1 MIKRLSI
8 YTTVALALCACSDE
22 DFTLPNGIGED
33 GNLEITLAVPEMQTV
48 ATRANEDDVQNVT
61 MLVLSGTT
69 PTVKQIE
76 TYDATG
82 SDLKSLGNNQYSLSV
97 SIDKEIRSASDL
109 KFYFIA
115 NSPASAV
122 YAKEMSEADVKAI
135 TYTAVVDADDNMTMS
150 GTATLTDMTSGN
162 SVAVMRNAA
171 KVTVNS
177 GRLTD
182 EGEIEIDDAIAYD
195 FSVFSTAADASV
207 VAAACNLKGDATSAT
222 PLPTTVGT
230 DAEVYVHPT
239 ANEGLDATNRPFV
252 VLKAS
257 YMNTNYYYRV
267 DFRNKDEQG
276 NLQDLNLESNH
287 WYKFV
292 VTGISG
298 AGSATVAEAA
308 ANPSPLVEVTIYD
321 VAPRSYNIIT
331 DGTRELGVSHELTYE
346 GVAGG
351 TQDLFVKLYSPNE
364 SEYPEASVA
373 SWSKRQNEDGL
384 LSTSYKWL
392 TLKAVEDVTENP
404 EYAGVAS
411 GVEAGTK
418 GRLYRLEIEF
428 GETVNPGTLEAMIS
442 VDWKGLNREVPV
454 KWVREF
460 TGSDLCDVLLTVNGY
475 DASGNAY
482 KYLDK
487 EDYWTFLTD
496 KVNGVTG
503 DQNGGN
509 IRNEGLHFPV
519 MYGEG
524 NNLWTYEYE
533 ITYNDFFGGSAYDWR
548 ITTSGIDG
556 LAVSQT
562 SGTGKTGSLTVTV
575 TKTANDWDY
584 TTGEL
589 LLEVKAAGAD
599 DSAYT
604 KHPLTVYH
612 TGFFHDH
619 TAKIL
624 DNANSTSSYR
634 VGGEPDSNRPW
645 YYYEVL
651 TDGAG
656 NHWLDRNLGATA
668 SGLYIE
674 ATGGT
679 AYHGSPEAAGGYYR
693 AAKYKIGE
701 APEMYKGLCPPG
713 FEIPREEI
721 WNTVRNSTA
730 FSTSQVGSYYNA
742 ALQCANGMYIYFPKA
757 LYYAEGNKTG
767 ESRAGYYWSSTKAS
781 GLEKDQIGNWLRCL
795 QISGNVTTY
804 INGQVQGR
812 QDANG
817 YAMSVRCVNKTAASG
832 KMNRT
837 SFNVIG
843 ATHVY
848 LYSVNA
854 DGSRNAV
861 TTWPGKSIG
870 TSSTMANNQMVNFS
884 YESPTTTAEQF
895 YVIFSYKDANGKIHT
910 VSRASDDHTLYS
922 ANQNPANLVGWAV
935 VGTQSV
941 GSTPG
946 VTTYNGG
953 IWDVRNVTDDSKANV
968 YYDGV
973 ALYATA
979 VGKQVVYCWN
989 VEGWDNVVLRYSDS
1003 YNSNFT
1009 VTGTRMHDY
1018 YPQLYAYEIPD
1029 DGSVKRIC
1037 FTKTS
1042 TEKPFQGLYISEKNI
1057 SANSYYD
1064 NCGTGRNQ
1072 ILPGEVSKLEDGMR
1086 RIATRPI
1093 WSGKNH
1099 YIYDWGGTDASK
1111 EGDAT
1116 SKPMN
1121 SLMEGKY
1128 FYYDIYSDA
1137 TGFLINCGAFN
1148 NGNQTNDLNFT
1159 GYKDGK
1165 LIQDWFG
1172 TITIK

>member
-48 ATRANEDDVQNVT
+48 ATRANEDEVKNVT
-61 MLVLSGTT
+61 MLVLSGNT
-69 PTVKQIE
+69 PTLKQIE

-122 YAKEMSEADVKAI
+122 YAKEMSEADVKAL
-135 TYTAVVDADDNMTMS
+135 TYTAVVDADENMTMS
-150 GTATLTDMTSGN
+150 GTASLTDMTSGN

-177 GRLTD
+177 GRVTD
-182 EGEIEIDDAIAYD
+182 DGEIKIEETAYN
-195 FSVFSTAADASV
+195 FSVFNTAATSSV
-207 VAAACNLKGDATSAT
+207 VAAAAKELGAPIATSPIT
-222 PLPTTVGT
+222 TTVKNE
-230 DAEVYVHPT
+230 EVQYVHPT
-239 ANEGLDATNRPFV
+239 DKENADTKVRPFV
-252 VLKAS
+252 VLRAT

-267 DFRNKDEQG
+267 DFRNKDKDG
-276 NLQDLNLESNH
+276 KLQDLSLESNH
-287 WYKFV
+287 WYQFV

-308 ANPSPLVEVTIYD
+308 ANPSPLVEVEIYD

-331 DGTRELGVSHELTYE
+331 DGTRELGVSHELMYNGE
-346 GVAGG
+346 AGG
-351 TQDLFVKLYSPNE
+351 TRDLFVKLYSPTE
-364 SEYPEASVA
+364 SEYPAATVEAWRKA
-373 SWSKRQNEDGL
+373 GL
-384 LSTSYKWL
+384 VSTTYKWL
-392 TLKAVEDVTENP
+392 TLKDVEDVTDNA

-411 GVEAGTK
+411 GVEADTK

-460 TGSDLCDVLLTVNGY
+460 KGSDLCDVKLTVNGY
-475 DASGNAY
+475 NASGNAY

-496 KVNGVTG
+496 KVNGVAAE
-503 DQNGGN
+503 QNGGN

-524 NNLWTYEYE
+524 SKLWTYEYE
-533 ITYNDFFGGSAYDWR
+533 ITYKDFFNGSAYDWR
-548 ITTSGIDG
+548 ITTSDIAG
-556 LAVSQT
+556 LTVSQT
-562 SGTGKTGSLTVTV
+562 SDTNKTGALTVTV
-575 TKTANDWDY
+575 TKSANDWDY

-589 LLEVKAAGAD
+589 LLEVKPAGAD
-599 DSAYT
+599 AEEYT

-624 DNANSTSSYR
+624 DSVNSTSSYR
-634 VGGEPDSNRPW
+634 VGGEPDASRNW

-656 NHWLDRNLGATA
+656 NHWLDRNLGASA

-679 AYHGSPEAAGGYYR
+679 AYYGNSEAAGGYYR
-693 AAKYKIGE
+693 AAKYIKGG
-701 APEMYKGLCPPG
+701 APEMYNGLCPPG

-730 FSTSQVGSYYNA
+730 FSTAQVGSYYNA
-742 ALQCANGMYIYFPKA
+742 ALRCTNGMYVYFPKV

-910 VSRASDDHTLYS
+910 VSRTSEGRTLYS
-922 ANQNPANLVGWAV
+922 ANQNPANLDGWKV
-935 VGTQSV
+935 VGQKSIGGLTS
-941 GSTPG
+941 
-946 VTTYNGG
+946 VTTANGG
-953 IWDVRNVTDDSKANV
+953 TWEVKNVTDDSNAEV
-968 YYDGV
+968 YFNDV
-973 ALYATA
+973 PLYTSAS
-979 VGKQVVYCWN
+979 GKQVIYCWN
-989 VEGWDNVVLRYSDS
+989 VEGWDNVVLRYSGDGN
-1003 YNSNFT
+1003 YNGY
-1009 VTGTRMHDY
+1009 VVGTKMHEY
-1018 YPQLYAYEIPD
+1018 YPQLYAYELPE
-1029 DGSVKRIC
+1029 GHTLTRIC

-1042 TEKPFQGLYISEKNI
+1042 GEAAFQSGGIKDI
-1057 SANSYYD
+1057 RANSYYNNVD
-1064 NCGTGRNQ
+1064 QNRNK
-1072 ILPGEVSKLEDGMR
+1072 ILPSEINELKSGMW

-1093 WSGKNH
+1093 WPGKNH
-1099 YIYDWGGTDASK
+1099 YVYDWGGTEQAS
-1111 EGDAT
+1111 AVN
-1116 SKPMN
+1116 SKKMIE
-1121 SLMEGKY
+1121 LMDGKY
-1128 FYYDIYSDA
+1128 YYYDIYNNA
-1137 TGFLINCGAFN
+1137 KGFLLNNGSFN
-1148 NGNQTNDLNFT
+1148 GGNQTVDLNGNKYT
-1159 GYKDGK
+1159 DGK
-1165 LIQDWFG
+1165 LIQEWYGD
-1172 TITIK
+1172 IPLKK